1 MTGCSTPAQRKQK
14 HNNCGS
20 KDCETDHVK
29 RMEDL
34 TESRETGFRFN
45 TLGDMSE
52 EENARDEG
60 AAWQID
66 KETPAPACI
75 LGQGAADEWPQH
87 ICNICTPHF
96 KAEFAVSFTYS
107 RKSEGP

>member
-1 MTGCSTPAQRKQK
+1 
-14 HNNCGS
+14 
-20 KDCETDHVK
+20 
-29 RMEDL
+29 
-34 TESRETGFRFN
+34 
-45 TLGDMSE
+45 MSE

-87 ICNICTPHF
+87 ICNICKPHF